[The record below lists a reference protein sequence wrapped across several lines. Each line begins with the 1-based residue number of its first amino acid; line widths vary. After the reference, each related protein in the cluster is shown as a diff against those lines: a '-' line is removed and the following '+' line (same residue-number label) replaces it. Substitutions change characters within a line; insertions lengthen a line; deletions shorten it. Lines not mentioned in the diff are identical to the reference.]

1 MKKISFLS
9 LGLAVCMHQPVWA
22 EQMPLS
28 LKTVLQRTQANHP
41 SLQLYREKAAVIEAN
56 RLQAGL
62 SPNPELSFSLEN
74 ALGSNEAKGVSGI
87 EGTLLISQLFER
99 GDKKQRRIAMQDS
112 KLAQFQTEYQLTQL
126 DVFTDTTAQYYKV
139 MRLQSLLALSFT
151 QQSTVSNALSTIKE
165 RAAAGAVSNADV
177 ARMQFEYG
185 TLQLEQQQLESEFTT
200 AKLRLAQFW
209 LGETDFNT
217 VQKLLPT
224 YSDAKGYA
232 NSNLKTE
239 LILPNLAELH
249 TAIDMAPEIQL
260 ISQQVLTK
268 QAAMQLAS
276 ANSLADL
283 TFGTGIKFDNAS
295 NSASLLLEA
304 AMPLQLNNPELGNIK
319 AARAQIDLLSEQQQL
334 IRQSLKQQ
342 ISQTYTKAQ
351 NQQRRLLQLQSQLLP
366 LAKTL
371 ISQSL
376 DSYRLGQISVLQLLD
391 AQKERFNTEQAIID
405 TQIAL
410 LNSHLMLQHLIGNT
424 SLSALNN
431 AHSRSTLSKHSAPS
445 SPWSNTL

>member
-1 MKKISFLS
+1 MKKISILIM
-9 LGLAVCMHQPVWA
+9 GLAVCMPQPVSA
-22 EQMPLS
+22 EQTPLS

-41 SLQLYREKAAVIEAN
+41 SLQLYKEKAAIIEAN

-74 ALGSNEAKGVSGI
+74 VFGSNEAKGVSGV

-99 GDKKQRRIAMQDS
+99 GDKKQRRIAVQDS

-126 DVFTDTTAQYYKV
+126 DVFADATAQYYQV
-139 MRLQSLLALSFT
+139 MRLQSLLALSQT
-151 QQSTVSNALSTIKE
+151 RQNTVSDALNTIKQ

-209 LGETDFNT
+209 LGETDFSN
-217 VQKLLPT
+217 VLELLPT
-224 YSDAKGYA
+224 SRDTNG
-232 NSNLKTE
+232 NLKTE
-239 LILPNLAELH
+239 LTLPNLADLH
-249 TAIDMAPEIQL
+249 NAIDMAPEIQL
-260 ISQQVLTK
+260 IAQQVLAE

-276 ANSLADL
+276 ANSVADL
-283 TFGTGIKFDNAS
+283 TLGTGVRFDNAS
-295 NSASLLLEA
+295 NSASLLFEA
-304 AMPLQLNNPELGNIK
+304 AMPLQLSNPQQGNIK

-342 ISQTYTKAQ
+342 ITQTYTQAQ
-351 NQQRRLLQLQSQLLP
+351 NQQNRLLQLQSQLLP

-405 TQIAL
+405 TQVAL
-410 LNSHLMLQHLIGNT
+410 LNSHLMLQRLIGNT
-424 SLSALNN
+424 SLSALSN
-431 AHSRSTLSKHSAPS
+431 AHSQSPLSNQTVTS

>member
-1 MKKISFLS
+1 MKQISFLIM
-9 LGLAVCMHQPVWA
+9 GLAALVQQPVWA
-22 EQMPLS
+22 EQTPLS
-28 LKTVLQRTQANHP
+28 LKTVLKRTQANHP
-41 SLQLYREKAAVIEAN
+41 SLQLYKEKAAVIEAN

-74 ALGSNEAKGVSGI
+74 AFGSNEAKGVSGV

-99 GDKKQRRIAMQDS
+99 GDKKQRRIAVQDS

-126 DVFTDTTAQYYKV
+126 GVFADATAQYYQV
-139 MRLQSLLALSFT
+139 MRLQSLLALSQT
-151 QQSTVSNALSTIKE
+151 QQSTVSDALNTIKQ

-224 YSDAKGYA
+224 SSDA

-239 LILPNLAELH
+239 LTLPNLADLH
-249 TAIDMAPEIQL
+249 NAIDMAPEIQL
-260 ISQQVLTK
+260 ISQQVLAE
-268 QAAMQLAS
+268 QAALQLAS
-276 ANSLADL
+276 ANSVADI
-283 TFGTGIKFDNAS
+283 TFGTGVRFDNAS
-295 NSASLLLEA
+295 NSASLLFEA
-304 AMPLQLNNPELGNIK
+304 AMPLQLSNPQQGNIK
-319 AARAQIDLLSEQQQL
+319 AVRTQIDLLSEQQQL

-342 ISQTYTKAQ
+342 ITQTYTQAQ
-351 NQQRRLLQLQSQLLP
+351 NQQRRLLLLQSQLLP

-410 LNSHLMLQHLIGNT
+410 LNSHLMLQRLIGNT
-424 SLSALNN
+424 SLSSLSN
-431 AHSRSTLSKHSAPS
+431 AHSQSPLTQHKATS
-445 SPWSNTL
+445 SPWSNAL

>member
-1 MKKISFLS
+1 MKKISFLIM
-9 LGLAVCMHQPVWA
+9 GLAIYMPQPVWA
-22 EQMPLS
+22 EQTPLS

-41 SLQLYREKAAVIEAN
+41 SLQLYKEKAAVIEAN

-74 ALGSNEAKGVSGI
+74 AFGSNEAKDVSGV

-99 GDKKQRRIAMQDS
+99 GDKKLRRIAMQDN
-112 KLAQFQTEYQLTQL
+112 KLAQFQTEYQLSQL
-126 DVFTDTTAQYYKV
+126 DVFADATAQYYQV
-139 MRLQSLLALSFT
+139 MHLQSLLALSQT
-151 QQSTVSNALSTIKE
+151 QQSTVSDALSTIKQ

-224 YSDAKGYA
+224 RRSA
-232 NSNLKTE
+232 NGNVKTE
-239 LILPNLAELH
+239 PSLPNLADLH
-249 TAIDMAPEIQL
+249 NAIDMAPEIQL
-260 ISQQVLTK
+260 IAQQVLAE

-276 ANSLADL
+276 ANSVADL
-283 TFGTGIKFDNAS
+283 TLGTGVRFDNAS
-295 NSASLLLEA
+295 NSASLLFEA
-304 AMPLQLNNPELGNIK
+304 AMPLQLSNPQQGNIE

-342 ISQTYTKAQ
+342 ITQTYTQAQ

-376 DSYRLGQISVLQLLD
+376 DNYRLGQISVLQLLD

-405 TQIAL
+405 TQVAL
-410 LNSHLMLQHLIGNT
+410 LNSHLLLQRLIGNT
-424 SLSALNN
+424 SLSALNK
-431 AHSRSTLSKHSAPS
+431 AHSKSPLTNQTATS

>member
-1 MKKISFLS
+1 MKKLS
-9 LGLAVCMHQPVWA
+9 HLIMGLAVCMPQPVWA
-22 EQMPLS
+22 EQTPLS
-28 LKTVLQRTQANHP
+28 LKNVLQRTQANHP
-41 SLQLYREKAAVIEAN
+41 SLQLYKEKAAVIEAN

-74 ALGSNEAKGVSGI
+74 AFGTNEAKGVSGV
-87 EGTLLISQLFER
+87 EVTLLISQLFER

-126 DVFTDTTAQYYKV
+126 DVFTDATAQYYRV
-139 MRLQSLLALSFT
+139 MRLQNLLTLSQT
-151 QQSTVSNALSTIKE
+151 QQSTVSAALSTIKQ

-217 VQKLLPT
+217 VQKLLPRR
-224 YSDAKGYA
+224 S
-232 NSNLKTE
+232 NSNGNVKTE
-239 LILPNLAELH
+239 LSLPNLADLH
-249 TAIDMAPEIQL
+249 NAIDMAPEIQL
-260 ISQQVLTK
+260 IAQQVLAEQTT
-268 QAAMQLAS
+268 MQLAS
-276 ANSLADL
+276 ANSIADL
-283 TFGTGIKFDNAS
+283 TLGTGVRFHNAS
-295 NSASLLLEA
+295 NSASLLFEA
-304 AMPLQLNNPELGNIK
+304 AMPLQLSNPQQGNIK

-342 ISQTYTKAQ
+342 ISQTYNQAQ

-391 AQKERFNTEQAIID
+391 AQKERFNTEQTIIN
-405 TQIAL
+405 TQVAL
-410 LNSHLMLQHLIGNT
+410 LNSHLLLQRLIGNT

-431 AHSRSTLSKHSAPS
+431 AHSLSPLSKETATS

>member
-1 MKKISFLS
+1 MKKISFLIM
-9 LGLAVCMHQPVWA
+9 GLAVCMPQPVWA
-22 EQMPLS
+22 EQTPLS

-41 SLQLYREKAAVIEAN
+41 SLQLYKEKAAVIEAN

-74 ALGSNEAKGVSGI
+74 AFGSNEAKGVSGV

-99 GDKKQRRIAMQDS
+99 GDKKQRRIAVQDS
-112 KLAQFQTEYQLTQL
+112 KLVQFQTEYQLTQL
-126 DVFTDTTAQYYKV
+126 DVFANATAQYYQV
-139 MRLQSLLALSFT
+139 MRLQSLIALSQT
-151 QQSTVSNALSTIKE
+151 QQSTVSAALNTIKQ

-185 TLQLEQQQLESEFTT
+185 TLELEQQQLESEFTT

-209 LGETDFNT
+209 LGETDFSN
-217 VQKLLPT
+217 VLELLPT
-224 YSDAKGYA
+224 RRDANG
-232 NSNLKTE
+232 NVKTE
-239 LILPNLAELH
+239 LSLPNLADLH
-249 TAIDMAPEIQL
+249 NAIDMAPEIQL
-260 ISQQVLTK
+260 ISQQVLAE
-268 QAAMQLAS
+268 QATMQLAS
-276 ANSLADL
+276 ANSVADL
-283 TFGTGIKFDNAS
+283 TLGTGVRFDNAS
-295 NSASLLLEA
+295 NSASLLFEA
-304 AMPLQLNNPELGNIK
+304 AMPLQLSNPQQGNIK

-342 ISQTYTKAQ
+342 ISQTYNQAQ

-391 AQKERFNTEQAIID
+391 AQKERFNTEQAIIE
-405 TQIAL
+405 TQISL
-410 LNSHLMLQHLIGNT
+410 FNSHLMLQRLIGNT

-431 AHSRSTLSKHSAPS
+431 AHSQSPLSNQTATS
-445 SPWSNTL
+445 SLWSNTL

>member
-1 MKKISFLS
+1 M
-9 LGLAVCMHQPVWA
+9 
-22 EQMPLS
+22 
-28 LKTVLQRTQANHP
+28 
-41 SLQLYREKAAVIEAN
+41 Y
-56 RLQAGL
+56 
-62 SPNPELSFSLEN
+62 FSD
-74 ALGSNEAKGVSGI
+74 A
-87 EGTLLISQLFER
+87 
-99 GDKKQRRIAMQDS
+99 
-112 KLAQFQTEYQLTQL
+112 
-126 DVFTDTTAQYYKV
+126 TAQYYRV
-139 MRLQSLLALSFT
+139 MRLQSLLALSQT
-151 QQSTVSNALSTIKE
+151 QQSTVSDALNTIKQ

-200 AKLRLAQFW
+200 AKLRLAQYW

-224 YSDAKGYA
+224 RRSA
-232 NSNLKTE
+232 NGNVKTE
-239 LILPNLAELH
+239 LSLPNLADLH
-249 TAIDMAPEIQL
+249 NSIDMAPEIQL
-260 ISQQVLTK
+260 ISQQVLAE
-268 QAAMQLAS
+268 QATMQLAS
-276 ANSLADL
+276 ANSIADL
-283 TFGTGIKFDNAS
+283 TLGTGVRFDNAS
-295 NSASLLLEA
+295 NSASLLFEA
-304 AMPLQLNNPELGNIK
+304 AMPLQLRNSQQGNIK
-319 AARAQIDLLSEQQQL
+319 AARAQIDFLSEQQQL

-342 ISQTYTKAQ
+342 ISQTYTQAQ
-351 NQQRRLLQLQSQLLP
+351 NRQRRLLQLQSKLLP

-410 LNSHLMLQHLIGNT
+410 LNSHLLLQRLIGNT

-431 AHSRSTLSKHSAPS
+431 AHSQSPLSKETATS

>member
-1 MKKISFLS
+1 MKKISFLIM
-9 LGLAVCMHQPVWA
+9 GLAIYMPQPVWA
-22 EQMPLS
+22 EQTPLS

-41 SLQLYREKAAVIEAN
+41 SLQLYKEKAAVIEAN

-74 ALGSNEAKGVSGI
+74 AFGNNEAKDVSGI

-112 KLAQFQTEYQLTQL
+112 KLVQFQTEYQLTQL
-126 DVFTDTTAQYYKV
+126 DVFADATAQYYQV
-139 MRLQSLLALSFT
+139 MRLQSLLALSQT
-151 QQSTVSNALSTIKE
+151 QQSTVSDALNTIKQ

-177 ARMQFEYG
+177 ARMQFEHG

-200 AKLRLAQFW
+200 AKLHLAQFW
-209 LGETDFNT
+209 LDEADFSN
-217 VQKLLPT
+217 VLELLPIRRHT
-224 YSDAKGYA
+224 NG
-232 NSNLKTE
+232 NLKTE
-239 LILPNLAELH
+239 LTLPNLADLH
-249 TAIDMAPEIQL
+249 NAIDMAPEIQL
-260 ISQQVLTK
+260 ISQQVLSE

-276 ANSLADL
+276 ANSVADL
-283 TFGTGIKFDNAS
+283 TLGTGVRFDNAS
-295 NSASLLLEA
+295 NSASLLFEA
-304 AMPLQLNNPELGNIK
+304 AMPLQLSNSQQGNIK
-319 AARAQIDLLSEQQQL
+319 AASAQINLLSEQQQL

-342 ISQTYTKAQ
+342 ISQTYTLAQ

-405 TQIAL
+405 TQVAL
-410 LNSHLMLQHLIGNT
+410 LNSHLMLQRLIGNT

-431 AHSRSTLSKHSAPS
+431 AHSQSPLSNQTATS

>member
-1 MKKISFLS
+1 MKQISFLIM
-9 LGLAVCMHQPVWA
+9 GLAALVQQPAWA
-22 EQMPLS
+22 EQTTLG
-28 LKTVLQRTQANHP
+28 LKTVLKRTQANHP
-41 SLQLYREKAAVIEAN
+41 SLQLYKEKAAVIEAN

-74 ALGSNEAKGVSGI
+74 AFGSNEAKGVSGV

-99 GDKKQRRIAMQDS
+99 GDKKQQRIAVQDS

-126 DVFTDTTAQYYKV
+126 GVFADATAQYYQV
-139 MRLQSLLALSFT
+139 MHLQSLLALSQT
-151 QQSTVSNALSTIKE
+151 QQSTVSDALNTIKQ

-224 YSDAKGYA
+224 SSDA
-232 NSNLKTE
+232 NRNLKTE
-239 LILPNLAELH
+239 LTLPNLADLH
-249 TAIDMAPEIQL
+249 NAIDMAPEIQL
-260 ISQQVLTK
+260 ISQQVLAE
-268 QAAMQLAS
+268 QAALQLAS
-276 ANSLADL
+276 ANSVADI
-283 TFGTGIKFDNAS
+283 TFGTGVRFDNAS
-295 NSASLLLEA
+295 NSASLLFEA
-304 AMPLQLNNPELGNIK
+304 AMPLQLSNPQQGNIK
-319 AARAQIDLLSEQQQL
+319 AVRTQIDLLSEQQQL

-342 ISQTYTKAQ
+342 ISQTYTQAQ
-351 NQQRRLLQLQSQLLP
+351 NQQRRLLQLQSKLLP

-405 TQIAL
+405 TQVAL
-410 LNSHLMLQHLIGNT
+410 LNSHLMLQRLIGNT
-424 SLSALNN
+424 SLSSLSN
-431 AHSRSTLSKHSAPS
+431 AHSQSPLTQHKATS
-445 SPWSNTL
+445 SPWSNAL

>member
-1 MKKISFLS
+1 MKKISFLIM
-9 LGLAVCMHQPVWA
+9 GLAVCMPQPVWA
-22 EQMPLS
+22 EQTPLS

-41 SLQLYREKAAVIEAN
+41 SLQLYKEKAAIIEAN

-74 ALGSNEAKGVSGI
+74 VFGSNEAKGVSGV

-99 GDKKQRRIAMQDS
+99 GDKKQRRIAVQDS

-126 DVFTDTTAQYYKV
+126 DVFADATAQYYQV
-139 MRLQSLLALSFT
+139 MRLQSLLALSQT
-151 QQSTVSNALSTIKE
+151 RQNTVSDALNTIKQ

-209 LGETDFNT
+209 LGETDFKT
-217 VQKLLPT
+217 VLELLPT
-224 YSDAKGYA
+224 RSDANG
-232 NSNLKTE
+232 NLKTE
-239 LILPNLAELH
+239 LTLPNLADLH
-249 TAIDMAPEIQL
+249 NAIDMAPEIQL
-260 ISQQVLTK
+260 IAQQVLAE

-276 ANSLADL
+276 ANSVADL
-283 TFGTGIKFDNAS
+283 TLGTGVRFDNAS
-295 NSASLLLEA
+295 NSASLLFEA
-304 AMPLQLNNPELGNIK
+304 AMPLQLSNPQQGNIE

-342 ISQTYTKAQ
+342 ITQTYTQAK

-405 TQIAL
+405 TQVAL
-410 LNSHLMLQHLIGNT
+410 LNSHLLLQRLIGNT
-424 SLSALNN
+424 SLSALSN
-431 AHSRSTLSKHSAPS
+431 AHSQSPLSNQTATS

>member
-9 LGLAVCMHQPVWA
+9 MGLAVCMHQPVWA

-99 GDKKQRRIAMQDS
+99 GDKKQRRIAVQDS

-232 NSNLKTE
+232 NRNLKTE

-249 TAIDMAPEIQL
+249 NAIDMAPEIQL
-260 ISQQVLTK
+260 ISQQVLAE
-268 QAAMQLAS
+268 QATMQLAS
-276 ANSLADL
+276 ANSIADL
-283 TFGTGIKFDNAS
+283 TLGTGVRFDNAS
-295 NSASLLLEA
+295 NSASLLFEA
-304 AMPLQLNNPELGNIK
+304 AMPLQLSNPQQGNIK

-342 ISQTYTKAQ
+342 ISQTYNQAQ

-410 LNSHLMLQHLIGNT
+410 LNSHLLLQRLIGNT

>member
-1 MKKISFLS
+1 MKQISFLII
-9 LGLAVCMHQPVWA
+9 GLAALVQQPVWA
-22 EQMPLS
+22 EQTTLG
-28 LKTVLQRTQANHP
+28 LKTVLQRTQSNHP
-41 SLQLYREKAAVIEAN
+41 SLQLYKEKAAVIEAN

-74 ALGSNEAKGVSGI
+74 AFGSNEAHGVSGI

-99 GDKKQRRIAMQDS
+99 GDKKQRRIAVQDS
-112 KLAQFQTEYQLTQL
+112 KLAQFQTKYQLTQL
-126 DVFTDTTAQYYKV
+126 GVFADATAQYYQV
-139 MRLQSLLALSFT
+139 MRLQSLLALSQT
-151 QQSTVSNALSTIKE
+151 QQSTVSDALNTIKQ

-185 TLQLEQQQLESEFTT
+185 TLKLEQQQLESEFTT

-209 LGETDFNT
+209 LGKTDFNT

-224 YSDAKGYA
+224 SSDA

-239 LILPNLAELH
+239 LTLPNLADLH
-249 TAIDMAPEIQL
+249 NAIDMAPEIQL
-260 ISQQVLTK
+260 ISQQVLAE
-268 QAAMQLAS
+268 QAALQLAS
-276 ANSLADL
+276 ANSVADV
-283 TFGTGIKFDNAS
+283 TFGTGVRFDNAS
-295 NSASLLLEA
+295 NSASLLFEA
-304 AMPLQLNNPELGNIK
+304 AMPLQLSNPQQGNIK
-319 AARAQIDLLSEQQQL
+319 AARAQIGLLSEQQQL

-342 ISQTYTKAQ
+342 ISQTYTQAQ
-351 NQQRRLLQLQSQLLP
+351 NQQRRHLQLQSQLLP

-410 LNSHLMLQHLIGNT
+410 LNSHLMLQRLIGNT
-424 SLSALNN
+424 SLSSLSN
-431 AHSRSTLSKHSAPS
+431 AHSQSPLTQHKATS